1 MKGIIQAIAET
12 KNLKA
17 LIEQVETSANKAD
30 IGLSEGWDKTIEEV
44 LYRRVEESITQQV
57 ELNQLRFHI
66 DKKTDCENKVEI
78 LHSNNVYWDSLIT
91 CEQYQKYSRDF
102 TKRRYAIDDV
112 SAYTRLASTTA
123 IAIDKIWDDSIQCVL
138 LVIDVCN
145 YALESI
151 SNRLKPL
158 TNHIKEINLLTC
170 TLMIGMIALLT
181 YAPNTTSLA
190 VCSLMIGIRHIVGW
204 ERQPSHTQITSS
216 NFGIES
222 KTLLT
227 NKMST
232 KSLNTG
238 PDQKLAMNEH
248 RPLLEESNYPQ
259 QV

>member
-91 CEQYQKYSRDF
+91 HDQHQRYSRDF

-112 SAYTRLASTTA
+112 SAYTRLATTA
-123 IAIDKIWDDSIQCVL
+123 MAIDKIWDDSIQCVL

-151 SNRLKPL
+151 TNRLKPL
-158 TNHIKEINLLTC
+158 TNHIKEINLVTC

-181 YAPNTTSLA
+181 YAPNITSLA

-204 ERQPSHTQITSS
+204 ERQPSNTQITSS

-222 KTLLT
+222 KTLLP

-238 PDQKLAMNEH
+238 PDKLAMNEH
-248 RPLLEESNYPQ
+248 RSLLEGPNSPK
-259 QV
+259 